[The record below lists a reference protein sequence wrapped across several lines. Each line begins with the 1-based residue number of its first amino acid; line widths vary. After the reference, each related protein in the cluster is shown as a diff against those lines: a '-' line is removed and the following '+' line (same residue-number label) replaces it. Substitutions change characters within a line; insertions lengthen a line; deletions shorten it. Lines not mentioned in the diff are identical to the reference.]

1 MKQVFKIGAVLVF
14 CVALINLRVV
24 TTVIEP
30 RLRKANNTV
39 SLSTGSSGVRFSG
52 EKVQKFTATNGA
64 KLLSEIR
71 DSVKK
76 QTLFPS
82 PNSKEEFGK
91 KCDQWAVVTTIHV
104 PNSSIVGVSNLRN
117 WCLVIVGD
125 TITPDESYND
135 LASKENVFYLSAE
148 YQKKFLTGNLFM
160 EMMPFKSF
168 ARKNIG
174 YLFAIQ
180 FDARVIYDFD
190 DDNVLMPLEDGVS
203 VPPPFFHVGND
214 DSSSSNRTV
223 LLKFTNST
231 QQHYSLAFNPLIH
244 MGASHQY

>member
-71 DSVKK
+71 DSAK
-76 QTLFPS
+76 QLTLFPS

-91 KCDQWAVVTTIHV
+91 KCNQWAVVSCNYH
-104 PNSSIVGVSNLRN
+104 SCS
-117 WCLVIVGD
+117 
-125 TITPDESYND
+125 
-135 LASKENVFYLSAE
+135 
-148 YQKKFLTGNLFM
+148 
-160 EMMPFKSF
+160 
-168 ARKNIG
+168 
-174 YLFAIQ
+174 
-180 FDARVIYDFD
+180 
-190 DDNVLMPLEDGVS
+190 
-203 VPPPFFHVGND
+203 
-214 DSSSSNRTV
+214 
-223 LLKFTNST
+223 
-231 QQHYSLAFNPLIH
+231 
-244 MGASHQY
+244 